1 MKRSKMELLVSTV
14 VYITGAPLDLLTELR
29 TSATRWAGEGDNICL
44 SYDEALKF
52 PELAELLVGKGREHA
67 LSECDVIVSR

>member
-29 TSATRWAGEGDNICL
+29 TSGNSWADGDDNICL
-44 SYDEALKF
+44 PYDEALEF
-52 PELAELLVGKGREHA
+52 PELAELLVEKGREHA
-67 LSECDVIVSR
+67 LSGCDVIVSR